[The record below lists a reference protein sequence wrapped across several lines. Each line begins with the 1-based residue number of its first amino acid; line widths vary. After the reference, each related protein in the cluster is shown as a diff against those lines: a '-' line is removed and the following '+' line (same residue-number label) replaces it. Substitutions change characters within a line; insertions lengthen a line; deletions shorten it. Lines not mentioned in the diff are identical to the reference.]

1 MAVFQALRNKA
12 QSGLAG
18 LVTSSVKSALGLNRA
33 AGLRF
38 PDVDSSSRPRGN
50 SGTLL
55 QYPLDLGS
63 TGNNHFI
70 AFFLR
75 QREASILDQEDES
88 GGSDVATVAR
98 SSGQFIDGG
107 VAADF
112 ELAAASS
119 PSLEA
124 DALTK
129 TIKANVAGAQGR
141 THDGKSLVQRLAPT
155 SRIGGSVAMYFP
167 PTVTEEYQVAYSE
180 TEVGIATVAT
190 ADIIEGFMQQGLTK
204 EFFKGAK
211 DAALRGFTTF
221 ALDKVL
227 RGAEI
232 LPGFSGARGAVGV
245 ARGKVIVPKME
256 VMFEGVGKR
265 KFSYTF
271 IFTPSSEQEAD
282 EVHRIIKFFRVNAA
296 PDYTNALGI
305 EMTIPNTFD
314 IAYYTGA
321 IENGYLHKIG
331 ECHLTSVGV
340 THGGDKMTFHKP
352 TASGKAMPTRTTMT
366 LNFAELETVTRSL
379 IEEQGF

>member
-1 MAVFQALRNKA
+1 MAVFQAIRNKA

-18 LVTSSVKSALGLNRA
+18 LVTGSVKSALGLNRA

-50 SGTLL
+50 SGTIM

-63 TGNNHFI
+63 IGNNHFI

-75 QREASILDQEDES
+75 TREASIIDQEDES
-88 GGSDVATVAR
+88 GGSDVVTTAR
-98 SSGQFIDGG
+98 FSGQFVDDESGG
-107 VAADF
+107 SGAN
-112 ELAAASS
+112 

-129 TIKANVAGAQGR
+129 VIKSNVARAQGR

-155 SRIGGSVAMYFP
+155 SRIAGSVAMYFP

-190 ADIIEGFMQQGLTK
+190 SDIIEGFMQSGLTK

-245 ARGKVIVPKME
+245 ARGKVVVPKME

-340 THGGDKMTFHKP
+340 TYGGDKMTFHKP

>member
-50 SGTLL
+50 SGTIM

-75 QREASILDQEDES
+75 KRSASILDQKDGS
-88 GGSDVATVAR
+88 GGSDVGTIAR
-98 SSGQFIDGG
+98 VSGQFIDEDGAESG
-107 VAADF
+107 TN
-112 ELAAASS
+112 

-167 PTVTEEYQVAYSE
+167 PTITEEYQVAYSE

-314 IAYYTGA
+314 IAYHTGA